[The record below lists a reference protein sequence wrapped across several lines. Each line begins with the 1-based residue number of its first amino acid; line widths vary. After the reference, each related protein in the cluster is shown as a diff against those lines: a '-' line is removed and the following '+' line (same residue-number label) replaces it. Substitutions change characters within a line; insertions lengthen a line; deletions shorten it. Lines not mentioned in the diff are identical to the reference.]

1 MGKSPSAT
9 AAVLDEVV
17 DAPAPGTDALT
28 RRQAGPGTATATP
41 TILGDTEQH
50 SDEVVLPIGE

>member
-1 MGKSPSAT
+1 MSPSAT

-28 RRQAGPGTATATP
+28 RRQAGPGTATDSP
-41 TILGDTEQH
+41 TILRDPALR
-50 SDEVVLPIGE
+50 SDRVVLPHGE